1 MRIDPAE
8 IRAHLNAK
16 RIGTRIDCLDETDS
30 TSSDVASAARAG
42 APEGTVVIADS
53 QRRGRG
59 RRGRAWVSPAG
70 RNLYVSILLRPEL
83 TAEEAPGLALVTGV
97 AAAECVEE
105 AAGAPAQI
113 KWPNDVLLGGK
124 KVAGILT
131 ELEIPGGGSPFVVV
145 GIGVNLNS
153 GAEDF
158 PPDVRALAT
167 SILLASGRR
176 VDRPQFAAR
185 LLSALDAR
193 YECFLRDGLS
203 AILPAWAERDALR
216 GRRVQVRVAS
226 DVVAGIA
233 EGLTADGKLRLQ
245 TENGAREILAGDVSV
260 IGGYDMGVV
269 SE

>member
-8 IRAHLNAK
+8 IRRHLSA
-16 RIGTRIDCLDETDS
+16 RRLGTRIDCLEETDS
-30 TSSDVASAARAG
+30 TSSDVARAGREG
-42 APEGTVVIADS
+42 APEGTVVIADA

-70 RNLYVSILLRPEL
+70 RNLYISILLRPDVS
-83 TAEEAPGLALVTGV
+83 TEEVPALALVAGV
-97 AAAECVEE
+97 AVAECVEE
-105 AAGAPAQI
+105 HAGSPAQI
-113 KWPNDVLLGGK
+113 KWPNDVLLDGR

-131 ELEIPGGGSPFVVV
+131 ELEIGSGGAFVVV

-153 GAEDF
+153 GADDF

-167 SILLASGRR
+167 SIQLASGRH
-176 VDRPQFAAR
+176 VDRARFAAR

-216 GRRVQVRVAS
+216 GRAVQVRVGN
-226 DVVAGIA
+226 DVVDGIA
-233 EGLTADGKLRLQ
+233 DGLTDAGRLRLR
-245 TENGAREILAGDVSV
+245 TDGGAREILAGDVTV
-260 IGGYDMGVV
+260 VDGYGAGGA